1 MAEQEKA
8 LPVPL
13 APSKSWKG
21 WLWDSADVSKE
32 ERKFLLKV
40 GNTVLSFTKGP
51 GTNQTS
57 LSSVGLLSSGVRYA
71 WNVDQMGQ

>member
-8 LPVPL
+8 VPVPL
-13 APSKSWKG
+13 PPSKSWKG

-40 GNTVLSFTKGP
+40 GYTVLSYTEGP

-57 LSSVGLLSSGVRYA
+57 LFSVGLLSFGIRYA
-71 WNVDQMGQ
+71 WNVYQMGK